1 MEKEKKV
8 EEAKLEEEAKEE
20 KKSKDLKAE
29 VKKDEKEKAEK
40 KKKLTK
46 KEKGKKRK
54 KKKRNKMIMRPRID
68 ATVFGSITIEGQKI
82 KNDVILRL
90 DGSVQKRKKKLSK
103 KVYGTSHKISLE
115 EARYVYEKGAEIL
128 IIGAGQYRRVGLS
141 DEAEK
146 YLNKKGC
153 RVKLL
158 ATSKAIQAWNTAG
171 ENAIGLFHVAC

>member
-1 MEKEKKV
+1 MAKEKKV

-46 KEKGKKRK
+46 KEKGEKRK

-90 DGSVQKRKKKLSK
+90 EGSVQKRKKKLSK

-128 IIGAGQYRRVGLS
+128 IIGAGQYRSVGLS

>member
-1 MEKEKKV
+1 MAKEKKV
-8 EEAKLEEEAKEE
+8 EKAKLEEEAKEE

-29 VKKDEKEKAEK
+29 VKKDEKDKAEK
-40 KKKLTK
+40 KKKATK

-54 KKKRNKMIMRPRID
+54 NKKRNKMIMRPRID
-68 ATVFGSITIEGQKI
+68 ATAFGSITIEGQKI

-90 DGSVQKRKKKLSK
+90 EGSVQKRKKKLSK